1 MAELNYLVGGE
12 AGQGVQTVGALLSKI
27 MARHGLYVF
36 SDQDYESRVRGGHS
50 FFRIRI
56 SQVPVGA
63 ISEDLDVLIG
73 LDQRTIEIH
82 QSELKKDGVII
93 YDPDKVK
100 TQITG
105 SQLIGIPFEKIAVEA
120 CGNKVMANSVAIGAA
135 VAVGGYDLQ
144 EALTQ
149 VFNEQFAR
157 LGVDIVEGNQKAA
170 RAGYDQIKKQP
181 DFIKKSL
188 GSSSNKMMLID
199 GNTAAGIGAMAAGCK
214 FVSGYPMTPTSP
226 ILEYIADKG
235 RSYNVIMLQP
245 EDEIAAINM
254 VIGASYAGVRA
265 MTATSGGGF
274 CLMVEGLSLAGMTET
289 PVVCI
294 LGQRPGPAIG
304 LPTRTEQGEL
314 LFSLFSGHGEFPRAV
329 LTPATIEDYFYTTV
343 KAFNLAEKYQVP
355 VIVLTDQHLGA
366 SLQTVNPFD
375 LGKVMIDRGELISED
390 DRKHDE
396 YKRYQ
401 YSESG
406 ISPRAIPLPG
416 GPLVVIDS
424 DEHNEEGHIIEDAE
438 TRTNMM
444 DKRLRKIRG
453 LVKEITPPWYSERP
467 GANILLIGWGS
478 TFGAISEAADLL
490 EKDGI
495 HASVLQL
502 TQVWPFPAEQVTG
515 ALSKNEMK
523 TFVVENNATGQ
534 LAKLIRAET
543 GIATESI
550 LKYDGRPFSPSVIV
564 KAVEK
569 EVKKTW

>member
-1 MAELNYLVGGE
+1 MAEFNYLVGGE

-27 MARHGLYVF
+27 MARYGLYVF

-50 FFRIRI
+50 FFRTRI

-82 QSELKKDGVII
+82 QSEIKKDGLII
-93 YDPDKVK
+93 YDPDRVK
-100 TQITG
+100 MQIDG
-105 SQLIGIPFEKIAVEA
+105 DKSIGIAFEKIAMDSS
-120 CGNKVMANSVAIGAA
+120 GNKLMANSVAVGAA
-135 VAVGGYDLQ
+135 VAISGYEFDIS
-144 EALTQ
+144 TQ
-149 VFNEQFAR
+149 VLKEQFTH
-157 LGVDIVEGNQKAA
+157 LGDEIVTGNQKAA
-170 RAGYDQIKKQP
+170 RAGYDLIRKRP
-181 DFIKKSL
+181 EFIKRSL
-188 GSSSNKMMLID
+188 GSNSSKMMLVD

-245 EDEIAAINM
+245 EDEITAINM

-329 LTPATIEDYFYTTV
+329 LTPATIEDCFYTTV

-366 SLQTVNPFD
+366 SFQTVNPFD
-375 LGKVMIDRGELISED
+375 LSKVKIDRGELISGEVG
-390 DRKHDE
+390 KPGE
-396 YKRYQ
+396 YKRYR

-438 TRTNMM
+438 TRTKMM
-444 DKRLRKIRG
+444 DKRLRKIQG
-453 LVKEITPPWYSERP
+453 LALEITPPWYLERP

-502 TQVWPFPAEQVTG
+502 TQVWPFPAEQVRG
-515 ALSKNEMK
+515 ALTKNKVK

-534 LAKLIRAET
+534 LARLIRAET
-543 GIATESI
+543 GIASESI
-550 LKYDGRPFSPSVIV
+550 LKYDGRPFSPSIIV

>member
-1 MAELNYLVGGE
+1 M
-12 AGQGVQTVGALLSKI
+12 
-27 MARHGLYVF
+27 
-36 SDQDYESRVRGGHS
+36 
-50 FFRIRI
+50 
-56 SQVPVGA
+56 
-63 ISEDLDVLIG
+63 LIG

-82 QSELKKDGVII
+82 QSEIKKDGLII
-93 YDPDKVK
+93 YDSDKVK
-100 TQITG
+100 MQIDG
-105 SQLIGIPFEKIAVEA
+105 SKSIGIAFEQTALDSS
-120 CGNKVMANSVAIGAA
+120 GNKLMTNSVAVGAA
-135 VAVGGYDLQ
+135 IAISGYEFDT
-144 EALTQ
+144 LTL
-149 VFNEQFAR
+149 VLKEQFTH
-157 LGVDIVEGNQKAA
+157 LGDEIVAGNQKAA
-170 RAGYDQIKKQP
+170 RAGYDLIKKRP
-181 DFIKKSL
+181 EFIKRSL
-188 GSSSNKMMLID
+188 GSNPGKMMLVD

-329 LTPATIEDYFYTTV
+329 LTPANIEDCFYATV
-343 KAFNLAEKYQVP
+343 KAFNIADKYQVP
-355 VIVLTDQHLGA
+355 VIILTDQHLGA
-366 SLQTVNPFD
+366 SFQTVKPFD
-375 LGKVMIDRGELISED
+375 LSQVKIDRGEYISED
-390 DRKHDE
+390 GKKTSD

-406 ISPRAIPLPG
+406 VSPRAIPLPG

-438 TRTNMM
+438 IRTKMVN
-444 DKRLRKIRG
+444 KRLRKIQG
-453 LVKEITPPWYSERP
+453 LGKEITPPWYFEKE
-467 GANILLIGWGS
+467 GANILLVGWGS

-502 TQVWPFPAEQVTG
+502 TQVWPFPAEQV
-515 ALSKNEMK
+515 AKVLSKNK
-523 TFVVENNATGQ
+523 IKPFVVENNATGQ
-534 LAKLIRAET
+534 LATLIRAET

-550 LKYDGRPFSPSVIV
+550 LKYDGRPFSPSAIFQ
-564 KAVEK
+564 AVEK